1 MGRYVVGALLILL
14 AVVFTTIGVAFVVVV
29 VPAPESTC
37 AFKGYPPLPV
47 WSLGTGIS
55 CLIIGVSY
63 VVVFSLAILV
73 FPESIDARDGYTQ
86 SIHWSISLHSA
97 LSTAFLFAWMIVGCV
112 SLWRDG
118 INCAD
123 PNSQVW
129 NTGMAGVILLIVYF
143 SFLAMCGV
151 SLMCAKA
158 FVDGWDADDSV

>member
-97 LSTAFLFAWMIVGCV
+97 LSTAFLFAWMI
-112 SLWRDG
+112 
-118 INCAD
+118 NCAD